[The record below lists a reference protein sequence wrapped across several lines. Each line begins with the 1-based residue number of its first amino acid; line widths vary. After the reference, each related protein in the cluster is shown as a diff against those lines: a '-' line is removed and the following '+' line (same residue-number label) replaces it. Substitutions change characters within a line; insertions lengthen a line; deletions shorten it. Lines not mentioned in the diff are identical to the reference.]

1 MMTVDTNLV
10 CSFQVLKLSPLDKDG
25 KTVRAERARA
35 RAERQTLKSPGHRRS
50 VGNLSGWRGRSTN
63 DAELAHELNASLQDS
78 AATHEVATPAAQ
90 AAVAPLAVESA
101 AKPQPEGSSGAV

>member
-10 CSFQVLKLSPLDKDG
+10 CSFQVLKQSPLDKDG
-25 KTVRAERARA
+25 EMVRAERARA
-35 RAERQTLKSPGHRRS
+35 RAECQTLKSPDHRRS

-78 AATHEVATPAAQ
+78 AATHEAATPAAQ

-101 AKPQPEGSSGAV
+101 VEPRPEGSSGAV